1 MFIKRFLFAAAA
13 AVIMTGCASVSSGAG
28 GSGTEAVEENGTGAG
43 TAQPAADENSVT
55 EQENTQDEGGDHRE
69 NAGESTSGPV
79 TAKEQENVTV
89 VIPTVY
95 EDVKTQEEADEIR
108 DRNGYVSAVLDEDG
122 SLVIVMSRGQYDEM
136 IRNFKE
142 SVDKGISEI
151 VGTGGDSA
159 IEKIEY
165 NDDYSIFTVTV
176 SEDEIGIIERQAAS
190 ELIMYGT
197 LYHVYTGNDVET
209 IRVDYV
215 SAQSGE
221 VIETADSGSL
231 GSAY

>member
-1 MFIKRFLFAAAA
+1 MY
-13 AVIMTGCASVSSGAG
+13 
-28 GSGTEAVEENGTGAG
+28 ENI
-43 TAQPAADENSVT
+43 S
-55 EQENTQDEGGDHRE
+55 
-69 NAGESTSGPV
+69 
-79 TAKEQENVTV
+79 
-89 VIPTVY
+89 
-95 EDVKTQEEADEIR
+95 TQEEADEIR
-108 DRNGYVSAVLDEDG
+108 DRNGYVSAVLNEDG
-122 SLVIVMSRGQYDEM
+122 SLVIVMSRSQYDEM
-136 IRNFKE
+136 IRSFKE
-142 SVDKGISEI
+142 SVDKGIAEI
-151 VGTGGDSA
+151 VGTGGGSS

-176 SEDEIGIIERQAAS
+176 SEDEIGTIERQAAS

-197 LYHVYTGNDVET
+197 LYHVYTGNDVEQ